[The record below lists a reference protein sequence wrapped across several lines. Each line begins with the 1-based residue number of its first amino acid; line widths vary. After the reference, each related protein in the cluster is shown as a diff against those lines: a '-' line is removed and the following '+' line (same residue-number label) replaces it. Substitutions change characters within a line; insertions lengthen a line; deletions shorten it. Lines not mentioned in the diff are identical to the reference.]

1 MYFDLTF
8 PWWEEFPDNIWMY
21 IPDRIFLSILSYV
34 HIFVHYT
41 SFACYISF
49 LFVTL
54 K

>member
-1 MYFDLTF
+1 MYFDLTC
-8 PWWEEFPDNIWMY
+8 PWREEFPDKTWMY
-21 IPDRIFLSILSYV
+21 IPDRNFLSILSYV

-41 SFACYISF
+41 SFARYISS